1 MSGTLLP
8 ILLLIALILLVLLVI
23 AIVVAIVLARK
34 YLSVKDQI
42 DDYAR
47 RELEQWRASEVEAIK
62 QDAKKMAEEELNI
75 KFEEWK
81 SQYEKSIREDARQR
95 SRYVI
100 TGQVAELFAPFLPDF
115 NFNPKDARFIGEP
128 IDYIIFDGLCDG
140 KIKKVVI
147 AEVKTGTSGLSPRE
161 RLVRNAIQS
170 GCGIEW
176 KEVHLGQVGP
186 LLVNN
191 PGIAP
196 DKGID
201 RKE

>member
-1 MSGTLLP
+1 MSGDLLP
-8 ILLLIALILLVLLVI
+8 ILLLIALVLLVI
-23 AIVVAIVLARK
+23 AIVVAIVLAHK
-34 YLSVKDQI
+34 YLSVKEQI
-42 DDYAR
+42 DVYVR
-47 RELEQWRASEVEAIK
+47 RRVEQWQASEIEAIK
-62 QDAKKMAEEELNI
+62 QDAKKTAEDEANI
-75 KFEEWK
+75 KLEEWK
-81 SQYEKSIREDARQR
+81 SQYVKSIREDARQR
-95 SRYVI
+95 SRSVI
-100 TGQVAELFAPFLPDF
+100 MGQVAEIFAPFLPDF
-115 NFNPKDARFIGEP
+115 NFNPKDARFIGDP

-161 RLVRNAIQS
+161 SLVRNAIQS
-170 GCGIEW
+170 GCGVEW